1 MSFASIARSCIAVS
15 GRRCPAARVSGG
27 SATATMRRR
36 MGGGQP
42 VSRSME
48 AELWQGHPKEPE
60 GWETTVYLVYGG
72 TAVMLALALGFAP
85 DTSIK
90 TVRPRRAL
98 RVCDCWF
105 GVRVSYAIQS
115 NNSPCFISQWASTEA
130 RARLELQ
137 AEGKLDTP
145 VFGVHYNSQKGNEL
159 ESVWDEVSF
168 ARQDGQAR
176 KILAYIIFICCF
188 HLQVRIQVS
197 KARGGR

>member
-1 MSFASIARSCIAVS
+1 FQRLNRGPAEGIANRKGRTTMTFTSVARSCLSVA

-27 SATATMRRR
+27 NATATMRRR

-90 TVRPRRAL
+90 TVRL
-98 RVCDCWF
+98 RLKH
-105 GVRVSYAIQS
+105 G
-115 NNSPCFISQWASTEA
+115 
-130 RARLELQ
+130 RL
-137 AEGKLDTP
+137 
-145 VFGVHYNSQKGNEL
+145 
-159 ESVWDEVSF
+159 
-168 ARQDGQAR
+168 
-176 KILAYIIFICCF
+176 
-188 HLQVRIQVS
+188 
-197 KARGGR
+197 